1 MIKKRIKNIVYGFFF
16 ELEKDLGY
24 KFDIKEQKIFSTKIT
39 EIVYR
44 RKKGKFT
51 DEGFIMYRQALSTNC
66 AMDLLCELRTSMEIT
81 GCRFSFEFMCKFIEE
96 IEDRRDEDFR
106 KQKLGKMRGLKIGKN
121 VEYEN
126 MLFNRDNNLIKMDKA
141 RFEFS
146 GNYKSCKEK
155 KVSRSFVNTSFE
167 RGCFQRAIS
176 VQDEFEK
183 GMGAQERR
191 LNGGKITKKSKKVS
205 VSPLSKKQELE
216 IEKTGRMIG
225 KFF

>member
-1 MIKKRIKNIVYGFFF
+1 MDKRIKNIVYGFFGV
-16 ELEKDLGY
+16 LEQDLGY
-24 KFDIKEQKIFSTKIT
+24 KYTIKEQKDFS
-39 EIVYR
+39 ECVNAIVKR
-44 RKKGKFT
+44 KKKGKF
-51 DEGFIMYRQALSTNC
+51 DGGFIIYREAISTDQAMSLLS
-66 AMDLLCELRTSMEIT
+66 ELRTNMEIT
-81 GCRFSFEFMCKFIEE
+81 GSKFSYCFMCKFIEE
-96 IEDRRDEDFR
+96 IENERDGDFS
-106 KQKLGKMRGLKIGKN
+106 KQKLGKQRGLKIGKN